1 MQDDEILMDQ
11 MLMDAPVEMPP
22 EENLGENVENTA
34 VEDSAVEN
42 NAPQETEEELL
53 PEEDLFHLLGLKE
66 EEPDKLEAVR
76 EAAQAGDTDAMMSLG
91 KMYAEGDGVE
101 EDFAEASYWYEKSE
115 DATGFWRIG
124 KQYQDMESLDLAEE
138 YYQKA
143 IEAKTDKFGT
153 GRFWSYVQLT
163 LICLGRNPYE
173 AEDYLEEAGKFN
185 EVPEDMYDVL
195 YTFSYMLALM
205 FEKTGDERK
214 AMDWYEIALDTKDQ
228 EKAEEVENHLLV
240 LAARVVKDE
249 DEELGKAA
257 ESAFAQLANRG
268 NRVASMQLMKYWIE
282 HRQQDEDGTQLA
294 RALHVAAS
302 LQNPFASY
310 MLAKEYM
317 GLGHM
322 CPCIT
327 PSVKEA
333 EMYFKASAPYYD
345 DAEDG
350 AELKWRMGD
359 WLEKMK
365 REEQNR

>member
-1 MQDDEILMDQ
+1 MGMQDDEILMDQ

-22 EENLGENVENTA
+22 EENNV
-34 VEDSAVEN
+34 S
-42 NAPQETEEELL
+42 QEAEATEELL

-66 EEPDKLEAVR
+66 EEPDKLEAVK

-101 EDFAEASYWYEKSE
+101 EDFVEASYWYEKSE

-143 IEAKTDKFGT
+143 IEAKTDKFGD

-163 LICLGRNPYE
+163 MIYLDKDPYE
-173 AEDYLEEAGKFN
+173 AEEYLEEASEFADIS
-185 EVPEDMYDVL
+185 EEIADVV
-195 YTFSYMLALM
+195 YTMAHM
-205 FEKTGDERK
+205 MAIIFEQKKEEAK
-214 AMDWYEIALDTKDQ
+214 AIYWYEYSLDMKDQ
-228 EKAEEVENHLLV
+228 EKAEEIGNRLLL
-240 LAARVVKDE
+240 LAVGAMAKE

-257 ESAFAQLANRG
+257 ESALTQLADRG
-268 NRVASMQLMKYWIE
+268 NRVASMQLMKYWLQ
-282 HRQQDEDGTQLA
+282 HREQDEDGTELA

-333 EMYFKASAPYYD
+333 EMYFEESTPWYE

-350 AELKWRMGD
+350 AELKRCMGD

>member
-11 MLMDAPVEMPP
+11 MLMDAPVEKP
-22 EENLGENVENTA
+22 GKNVEN
-34 VEDSAVEN
+34 VSIEDSAVEN
-42 NAPQETEEELL
+42 KAPQEAEATEELL

-66 EEPDKLEAVR
+66 EPDKLEAVK

-138 YYQKA
+138 YYHKA

-163 LICLGRNPYE
+163 MIYFDKDPYE
-173 AEDYLEEAGKFN
+173 AEEYLEEASEFADIS
-185 EVPEDMYDVL
+185 EEIADVV
-195 YTFSYMLALM
+195 YTMAHM
-205 FEKTGDERK
+205 MAIIFEQKKEEAK
-214 AMDWYEIALDTKDQ
+214 AIYWYEYSLDMKDQ
-228 EKAEEVENHLLV
+228 EKAEEIGNRLLL
-240 LAARVVKDE
+240 LAVGAMAKE

-257 ESAFAQLANRG
+257 ESALTQLADRG
-268 NRVASMQLMKYWIE
+268 NRVASMQLMKYWLQ
-282 HRQQDEDGTQLA
+282 HREKDEDGTELA

-333 EMYFKASAPYYD
+333 EMYFEESIPWYE

-350 AELKWRMGD
+350 AELKRCMGD